1 MPRQAARIFDEY
13 LAAAARAG
21 DRKAFSALAERWQPK
36 MMAHAYRLIGER
48 EAARDVVQEAW
59 ADMVKGL
66 GRLDDARA
74 FPAWA
79 YRIVT
84 RRAAD
89 AIRKR
94 QRDRKLGAAYAAET
108 ASSAQRV
115 EPIETGADAGP
126 LNAALASLPAEQRA
140 AIARTITQGARL
152 ILADEPIASLDPASS
167 RKVMN
172 TLDRVNRED
181 NVTVIVS
188 LHQVDYA
195 KDYCKRTIAMRDGE
209 VVFDGPSSEL
219 TPQFLQE
226 LYGEHSS
233 ELFADG
239 AREAREPASRP
250 VAEKDLAVATS

>member
-140 AIARTITQGARL
+140 AIALFYTEDFSVAEIAAALNVPAGTVKTRLMHAR
-152 ILADEPIASLDPASS
+152 
-167 RKVMN
+167 RK
-172 TLDRVNRED
+172 L
-181 NVTVIVS
+181 
-188 LHQVDYA
+188 
-195 KDYCKRTIAMRDGE
+195 
-209 VVFDGPSSEL
+209 
-219 TPQFLQE
+219 
-226 LYGEHSS
+226 
-233 ELFADG
+233 
-239 AREAREPASRP
+239 REALEGGVSHG
-250 VAEKDLAVATS
+250 